1 MMPSTPI
8 SPSVEIT
15 ELASKRFMTRR
26 LAYAS
31 AVSLDR
37 EYRPRLHFTPAKNWM
52 NDPNGLVWHRGEYH
66 LFFQH
71 NPFGTQWG
79 HMSWG
84 HAVSQDLLHWEE
96 LPVAI
101 AESDDGAIFS
111 GSAVSIGD
119 EIVAIYTRHTELN
132 QSQCIARSTDNGRTF
147 VKFDNNP
154 VLDENKKDFRDP
166 KVFRYKDHWIMCA
179 VQPLNHQV
187 SFYKSLDLIAWQHLS
202 NFGPAAA
209 TNGVWECPDLFPLTL
224 DGSEYWVLLVSL
236 NPGGLYGS
244 GTQYFI
250 GDFDGTTFTSMYS
263 TDRPRWIDY
272 GRDNYAG
279 VTFNNEPNGKRILMG
294 WLANWEFIRDHPE
307 TSWTN
312 AMTIPRE
319 LGLAVYG
326 NEIVLTQ
333 QPMCSLTY
341 EVNVPMPSSGVVGL
355 QGFVSVGYNADK
367 KVIFVDEFEAPYEV
381 DLDML
386 HLKVVVDQS
395 SVELFTGDG
404 IRSITV
410 AIFVPVGTQRGLTR
424 VTE

>member
-1 MMPSTPI
+1 
-8 SPSVEIT
+8 
-15 ELASKRFMTRR
+15 
-26 LAYAS
+26 
-31 AVSLDR
+31 
-37 EYRPRLHFTPAKNWM
+37 
-52 NDPNGLVWHRGEYH
+52 VWHKGEYH

-84 HAVSQDLLHWEE
+84 HAVSKDLIHWEE

-119 EIVAIYTRHTELN
+119 EIVAIYTRHTETN
-132 QSQCIARSTDNGRTF
+132 QSQCIARSSDNGRTF
-147 VKFDNNP
+147 VKFEKNP

-166 KVFRYKDHWIMCA
+166 KVFKYQDHWIMCA
-179 VQPLNHQV
+179 VQPWDHQV
-187 SFYKSLDLIAWQHLS
+187 SFYKSLDLVTWQHLS

-209 TNGVWECPDLFPLTL
+209 INGVWECPDLFPLTL
-224 DGSEYWVLLVSL
+224 AGSEYWVLLVSL

-263 TDRPRWIDY
+263 TDEPRWLDY

-279 VTFNNEPNGKRILMG
+279 VTFNNEPNGKRIFIG
-294 WLANWEFIRDHPE
+294 WMANWEFVKEHPQ

-319 LGLAVYG
+319 LGLTKYA

-333 QPMCSLTY
+333 QPMCELTY
-341 EVNVPMPSSGVVGL
+341 EIKVQMPATGIVGL
-355 QGFVSVGYNADK
+355 QGFVKVGYNADT
-367 KVIFVDEFEAPYEV
+367 KVIFIDQFEAPYQV
-381 DLDML
+381 DSDEL
-386 HLKVVVDQS
+386 HLKVVMDQS
-395 SVELFTGDG
+395 SIELFTGDG
-404 IRSITV
+404 IRAITV
-410 AIFVPVGTQRGLTR
+410 VSFLPVGTQRELHPFTQ
-424 VTE
+424 

>member
-1 MMPSTPI
+1 MMPRTPI

-15 ELASKRFMTRR
+15 ELASKRFTTPR
-26 LAYAS
+26 LAYDS

-37 EYRPRLHFTPAKNWM
+37 EYRPRMHFTPAKNWM
-52 NDPNGLVWHRGEYH
+52 NDPNGLVWHKGEYH

-84 HAVSQDLLHWEE
+84 HAVSKDLLHWEE
-96 LPVAI
+96 LPLAI
-101 AESDDGAIFS
+101 TEDTDGAIFS
-111 GSAVSIGD
+111 GSAVSVGD
-119 EIVAIYTRHTELN
+119 EIVAIYTRHTETN
-132 QSQCIARSTDNGRTF
+132 QSQCIARSSDNGRTF
-147 VKFDNNP
+147 TKFENNP

-166 KVFRYKDHWIMCA
+166 KVFKYQDHWIMCA
-179 VQPLNHQV
+179 VQPWEHQV
-187 SFYKSLDLIAWQHLS
+187 SFYKSFDLIRWQHLS

-209 TNGVWECPDLFPLTL
+209 VGGVWECPDLFSLTV
-224 DGSEYWVLLVSL
+224 DGKEYWVLLVSL

-263 TDRPRWIDY
+263 TDKPRWLDY

-279 VTFNNEPNGKRILMG
+279 VTFNNEPNGKRILIG
-294 WLANWEFIRDHPE
+294 WMANWEFTKEHPE

-319 LGLAVYG
+319 LGLAKYAD
-326 NEIVLTQ
+326 EIVLTQ
-333 QPMCSLTY
+333 QPMCESTY
-341 EVNVPMPSSGVVGL
+341 EIKVPMPATGIVGWK
-355 QGFVSVGYNADK
+355 GFVNVGYDTDR
-367 KVIFVDEFEAPYEV
+367 KVIFIDQFEAPYEV
-381 DLDML
+381 ESDML

-395 SVELFTGDG
+395 SIELFTGDG
-404 IRSITV
+404 IRAITV
-410 AIFVPVGTQRGLTR
+410 STFPAPGTNR
-424 VTE
+424 VLASF